1 MANNKINISRTI
13 KGITTDFHPM
23 QMDEVSYGH
32 VLNGM
37 VENFDGNGFP
47 NIQNEPSNLLCTN
60 FPVGYDVVGFVNVV
74 EQGRVI
80 WFLHNPLTNA
90 SEIGESQNFEN
101 CRDNATNGLIAGCDD
116 CQAVKLSESTPLEN
130 VTQNPCCVYRTIK
143 NQTCFNFSTLHPV
156 DAVEYRIMPCSLQ
169 IFFTDDNNSR
179 RWLEF
184 EYTDDNVTKALVVKQ
199 DFLEITGFQV
209 PPCEV
214 PIYGTNIDCNKMN
227 VQPNLSTPCIDFID
241 LVPGGALKAGSYQFF
256 IAYADVNGE
265 KLSSY
270 VSSTNPIPIKTKE
283 VSFETDYVTD
293 RAIALEINNI
303 DRFGPY
309 QYYNLA
315 VAKTVNSFTS
325 FNLVGTFPVT
335 QTKYTYTGSDEAEI
349 KLTEGDIFQRLPY
362 YKTATDVTS
371 SNNILFW
378 AGLKEFSKPNLQR
391 VANNIILFWQT
402 IAIPE
407 AVYRNPRNV
416 NKYRGYMRDE
426 VYPFGIVFIYSNGE
440 ESPAYHIPGRA
451 SRPTDLEII
460 ANNDVIQEDNCT
472 DQTRNK
478 RWQVYNTA
486 TLLGGNLD
494 IYKECEENC
503 YQYGEFAYWEST
515 EKYPNNLQIWGA
527 LCGQPIR
534 HHKFPDSFTTH
545 IHNYENGYVAY
556 NENNLVFPIG
566 VKVDHASVRAS
577 IATAV
582 AGGIISAEEAA
593 HIVSYRIVR
602 GNRFRN
608 KSIQAK
614 GLLFDVNQYQ
624 RVDGVTP
631 IDQEPIYFANYPY
644 NDLRANPFVTNQM
657 DNYDNHNDPEGA
669 DLPFTFSKRYT
680 FHSPDTHF
688 NEPTPGVEL
697 KLETAEYGNAEGY
710 YTKSKKQAKQ
720 RLLSDSS
727 YALALSGGIVA
738 AMLRTEEK
746 ECIEYIVRSDYIT
759 EQDESTWNS
768 TASGNTPVGV
778 VTGASPG
785 ATTTVITPSPFNANG
800 NGSTKHGIQK
810 EHHNSKNFLGYDPI
824 FGTNTDPINNVDSY
838 VQKTCKGTRN
848 QYFNNPA
855 LNGNPMGTVLGAL
868 GGIIGALNKTAD
880 FLRVVLDEMNIIL
893 RLIESLTPYRD
904 WTVQY
909 HSVGKYN
916 NYRTV
921 ANSGNK
927 RRKIQSWAYL
937 KSENN
942 SINEEVDPITGQF
955 NSIKFNNWHRESSLY
970 LKYEG
975 PTVPNAGVVSTVT
988 DTSRVP
994 LNDGI
999 FNCTLD
1005 KKGYS
1010 PISSYYAALKNFVPD
1025 QYGTIFNIDYI
1036 PTDSCVFDINTS
1048 NDECRGVYGGDTFIN
1063 RFGLKVKVPY
1073 FLATTFGLPSG
1084 TDFDFSEYP
1093 NLAFPRHYYNN
1104 TATMGSEIDSILD
1117 IINPVNIIDNL
1128 GRPKSIRDCSTN
1140 KFFYQNGYIY
1150 LYHYGI
1156 PYFLVESDVNV
1167 DYRYAENNKE
1177 KSYYPLQGDLD
1188 FWLQEENVPISEDN
1202 YYLYN
1207 RDYSKQNRETPIT
1220 VDGPDFD
1227 PSRDCVVEHP
1237 NRIIYATDS
1246 NWLTYKA
1253 NDYYDFPLSQGRITS
1268 IEGIEN
1274 ETVLVRTINSASVF
1288 KSFNL
1293 IPTDGDTIQVG
1304 SGGVF
1309 KNKPQQFAET
1319 TLGYVGSQHKAILHT
1334 EYGHVWVDA
1343 KRGQVFNM
1351 SAGGNGIDEIS
1362 KEGMKNWF
1370 KENLP
1375 FRILRDFQNMPES
1388 DIDRN
1393 FAGLGIAMA
1402 FDKRYNRIVITKRD
1416 YKLKNKNVTYNSDT
1430 KQFFL
1435 GEVLVKL
1442 GDKRYFKDTSWTVSY
1457 NFFTKTWVSFHSYK
1471 PNYYIDFV
1479 EFFGSGVEGGLWLH
1493 NLTNA
1498 SYQVFYGKLHPFVA
1512 ESIVKFEGP
1521 IRVLNSVEFDTEV
1534 RRYQNEYDYTI
1545 KKSLPGF
1552 NKTIVYNDVYNSGL
1566 LELVK
1571 VDKNNLTNIGKY
1583 PKRNWNSWEIEVS
1596 LANYKWRF
1604 NQFYNLVKN
1613 GSEIPLWNYSGN
1625 NFEKE
1630 LNPTALNY
1638 GKKDFDLSRI
1648 RGQWF
1653 KLMMINDKDSNNKI
1667 ISKFAL
1673 SNQTVTFK

>member
-1 MANNKINISRTI
+1 MANNQTISRTI
-13 KGITTDFHPM
+13 KGITTDLHPM

-32 VLNGM
+32 VLNGV

-47 NIQNEPSNLLCTN
+47 NIQNEPSNLLCAS
-60 FPVGYDVVGFVNVV
+60 FPAGYKVVGFINVV
-74 EQGRVI
+74 EQNRVI
-80 WFLHNPLTNA
+80 WFLYNPTTQA
-90 SEIGESQNFEN
+90 SEIGESQSFQN
-101 CRDNATNGLIAGCDD
+101 CRDNASNGIIASCDD
-116 CQAVKLSESTPLEN
+116 CQGIKLSEATPLEK
-130 VTQNPCCVYRTIK
+130 VTQTPCCVYRTIK
-143 NQTCFNFSTLHPV
+143 NQPCFNFSDRFPV
-156 DAVEYRIMPCSLQ
+156 DAVEYRIRPCSLE
-169 IFFTDDNNSR
+169 IYFTDGNNPR

-184 EYTDDNVTKALVVKQ
+184 EYVNDDVTQPLTVKK
-199 DFLEITGFQV
+199 DFLTITGFQV

-214 PIYGTNIDCNKMN
+214 PIYGTTIDCNKMS

-256 IAYADVNGE
+256 IAYADINGN

-270 VSSTNPIPIKTKE
+270 VSFTNTIPIRTKE
-283 VSFETDYVTD
+283 VTFETDYVTD

-309 QYYNLA
+309 QYYKLA

-325 FNLVGTFPVT
+325 FYEVGTFPIT
-335 QTKYTYTGSDEAEI
+335 QTKYTYTGANEAEV
-349 KLTEGDIFQRLPY
+349 KLTEGDIFQRIPY
-362 YKTATDVTS
+362 YKTATDVTA

-391 VANNIILFWQT
+391 VANNIILYWQT

-440 ESPAYHIPGRA
+440 ESPVYHIPGRA
-451 SRPTDLEII
+451 SRSTDLEII
-460 ANNDVIQEDNCT
+460 NNNDVIEEQNCT
-472 DQTRNK
+472 DEVRNR

-486 TLLGGNLD
+486 TLLGGNLE
-494 IYKECEENC
+494 IYKECEETC

-515 EKYPNNLQIWGA
+515 EKYPNIPEVWGS
-527 LCGQPIR
+527 LCGQNIR
-534 HHKFPDSFTTH
+534 HSKFPDSSITH
-545 IHNYENGYVAY
+545 IHNYENGSAAY
-556 NENNLVFPIG
+556 KENNLVFPIG

-577 IATAV
+577 ISAAVTAN
-582 AGGIISAEEAA
+582 IISAEEAA
-593 HIVSYRIVR
+593 RIVSYRIVR

-614 GLLFDVNQYQ
+614 GLLFDVNQYV
-624 RVDGVTP
+624 RMDGATP

-644 NDLRANPFVTNQM
+644 NDLRSNPFVTNQLN
-657 DNYDNHNDPEGA
+657 NYDNHNDPEGA
-669 DLPFTFSKRYT
+669 DLPFTFSNRYT

-688 NEPTPGVEL
+688 NEPAPGTEL
-697 KLETAEYGNAEGY
+697 KLETAEYGSAEGY

-720 RLLSDSS
+720 RLLSDSA
-727 YALALSGGIVA
+727 YALALAGGIVA

-746 ECIEYIVRSDYIT
+746 ECIEYTIRSDYHINQ
-759 EQDESTWNS
+759 QDSTWDS
-768 TASGNTPVGV
+768 SVTGNTPVGV
-778 VTGASPG
+778 VTGSSPG
-785 ATTTVITPSPFNANG
+785 ATATVITPSPFNANG
-800 NGSTKHGIQK
+800 NGTTHHGQQT
-810 EHHNSKNFLGYDPI
+810 EDHNNKNFLGYDPT
-824 FGTNTDPINNVDSY
+824 FGTKTDPINNVDSY

-855 LNGNPMGTVLGAL
+855 LNGNAMGAVLGAL

-927 RRKIQSWAYL
+927 RRKIASWAYL
-937 KSENN
+937 KGENS

-955 NSIKFNNWHRESSLY
+955 DSIKFNNWHRESSLY

-975 PTVPNAGVVSTVT
+975 PAVPNAGVVSTVT

-999 FNCTLD
+999 FGCTLD
-1005 KKGYS
+1005 KRGYT
-1010 PISSYYAALKNFVPD
+1010 PISSYYASVKNFVPD
-1025 QYGTIFNIDYI
+1025 QYGSIYTIDYM
-1036 PTDSCVFDINTS
+1036 PTDSCVFDVNTS
-1048 NDECRGVYGGDTFIN
+1048 NDDCRGVYGGDTFIN

-1073 FLATTFGLPSG
+1073 FLATTFGLPQG
-1084 TDFDFSEYP
+1084 TDFNFSEYP
-1093 NLAFPRHYYNN
+1093 NLAFPRHYYNSDL
-1104 TATMGSEIDSILD
+1104 TLGSEIGSITD

-1167 DYRYAENNKE
+1167 DYRHAENNKE

-1207 RDYSKQNRETPIT
+1207 RDYSKQNHETPLKI
-1220 VDGPDFD
+1220 DGPDFT

-1237 NRIIYATDS
+1237 NRIIYALNGD
-1246 NWLTYKA
+1246 WLTYKA
-1253 NDYYDFPLSQGRITS
+1253 NDYYDVPLSQGRITS

-1274 ETVLVRTINSASVF
+1274 ETVLVRTINSASIF
-1288 KSFNL
+1288 KAFNL

-1343 KRGQVFNM
+1343 KRGQVFNLA
-1351 SAGGNGIDEIS
+1351 SGGNGLDEIS

-1375 FRILRDFQNMPES
+1375 FRILRDVPNMPES

-1402 FDKRYNRIVITKRD
+1402 FDKRFNRIIITKRD
-1416 YKLKNKNVTYNSDT
+1416 YKLKNKNVSYNSDL

-1435 GEVLVKL
+1435 GEELIKL
-1442 GDKRYFKDTSWTVSY
+1442 GDKRYFQDVSWTVSY
-1457 NFFTKTWVSFHSYK
+1457 NFFTKTWVSFHTYK
-1471 PNYYIDFV
+1471 PNYYIDFI
-1479 EFFGSGVEGGLWLH
+1479 EFFGSGNETGLWLH

-1521 IRVLNSVEFDTEV
+1521 VRVLNNIEFDTEV
-1534 RRYQNEYDYTI
+1534 RRYQNEYDYVV

-1552 NKTIVYNDVYNSGL
+1552 NKAIVYNDIYNSGL

-1571 VDKNNLTNIGKY
+1571 VNKNNLSNVGKY

-1596 LANYKWRF
+1596 SANYKWRF

-1613 GSEIPLWNYSGN
+1613 GSEVPLWNFSGN

-1630 LNPTALNY
+1630 LNPVALNY

-1653 KLMMINDKDSNNKI
+1653 KVMMVNDKDSNHKI
-1667 ISKFAL
+1667 INKFSL
-1673 SNQTVTFK
+1673 NNQTMTFK